1 MKRRFVGAFVLALT
15 LCAAVALSGCAQV
28 QFILQPEAYEP
39 EAPTPTV
46 DTPTIGQSGTL
57 RVAIDADD
65 VPFAGASDGKP
76 VGYNVDVAAALA
88 SKLGL
93 KLELVDV
100 GDSGAAEALSSG
112 KADIA
117 MGMATSSPADGVWLS
132 APYAKS
138 GVTLF
143 AKPGSTTVPT
153 ADSSPSIAAQVS
165 SRSAWAVENLFG
177 EASVVAA
184 TNLQSAF
191 SSLSNGDADYVA
203 ADAVIGTYAAHT
215 SKVDVALIAMLEE
228 PSGYCIGVP
237 SSNANLQSAVTDAL
251 SSLDSGGVLGLI
263 SNKWLGSTTDLSS
276 LPVVASTG
284 AKSTKSNEAL
294 LNDSAST
301 AGSNAVIQG
310 QTKGR

>member
-28 QFILQPEAYEP
+28 QSILQPEAYEP

-117 MGMATSSPADGVWLS
+117 MGMATSNPADGVWLS

-215 SKVDVALIAMLEE
+215 SKVDVAPIAMREE
-228 PSGYCIGVP
+228 PR
-237 SSNANLQSAVTDAL
+237 
-251 SSLDSGGVLGLI
+251 
-263 SNKWLGSTTDLSS
+263 
-276 LPVVASTG
+276 
-284 AKSTKSNEAL
+284 E
-294 LNDSAST
+294 DSASGT
-301 AGSNAVIQG
+301 ADWRVALLDGTPLHYPVGSSSLAMGATSTLVVG
-310 QTKGR
+310 AA